1 MSIHGFCDASLHVY
15 AAVVYVRSYKPNDVP
30 VSLLTS
36 KTKVAPIKGLTIPR
50 LELLSCLLL
59 SELMKITLDA
69 IDQYVVITDVKYW
82 TDSGIALAWIKGCN
96 REWKPWVENRVN
108 TVILRWL
115 ITGVTFPV
123 HLTPPI
129 YRPEK

>member
-1 MSIHGFCDASLHVY
+1 MNYLEKLRLIKSVKVPRLVFSLNFIIKTVSIHGFCDASLHVY
-15 AAVVYVRSYKPNDVP
+15 ATVVYVRSCKPNGVH
-30 VSLLTS
+30 VTLLTS

-82 TDSGIALAWIKGCN
+82 TDSGIALA
-96 REWKPWVENRVN
+96 
-108 TVILRWL
+108 
-115 ITGVTFPV
+115 
-123 HLTPPI
+123 
-129 YRPEK
+129 